1 MITLERFHSIKNI
14 DKLSISGEHR
24 DMRRRCKAL
33 LPVVTLLILGVV
45 FILSSCPP
53 PITTCRASGS
63 GAEEPKADFEQYVQ
77 SLYETIGLKKRGL
90 DLDLFRYALI
100 GYFNLKRKAAIPKTG
115 IISII
120 DFRKSCN
127 DNRLYVIDLSRQKL
141 LYHTLVAHG
150 RHSGN
155 IYARYFSNK
164 PGSLKS
170 SLGFFVTGDTYEGE
184 YGHSLYL
191 YGLDGGFNDKAK
203 ARWIVVHGAPY
214 VTRSFAKEYGK
225 IGRSQGCP
233 ALPAG
238 PHINIINTI
247 MGGTCLFQFYDDK
260 TYVQKSALL
269 DIEAA
274 ASEFKEEYSPFIQI
288 KVSDR

>member
-1 MITLERFHSIKNI
+1 
-14 DKLSISGEHR
+14 
-24 DMRRRCKAL
+24 MRRRCKAL
-33 LPVVTLLILGVV
+33 SSVVAFVALGMV
-45 FILSSCPP
+45 FILSCAP
-53 PITTCRASGS
+53 PITTCQASES
-63 GAEEPKADFEQYVQ
+63 STEEPAAAFEQYIQ
-77 SLYETIGLKKRGL
+77 SLYETIELKKRGL
-90 DLDLFRYALI
+90 DRDLFRYALI
-100 GYFNLKRKAAIPKTG
+100 GYFNLKRKAAIPKEG

-127 DNRLYVIDLSRQKL
+127 ENRFYVIDLSGQKV
-141 LYHTLVAHG
+141 LYQTLVAHG
-150 RHSGN
+150 RHSGD

-164 PGSLKS
+164 AGSLKS

-184 YGHSLYL
+184 YGYSLYL

-203 ARWIVVHGAPY
+203 ARGIVVHGAHY
-214 VTRSFAKEYGK
+214 VQRSFIKEYGK

-238 PHINIINTI
+238 LHINIINTI

-260 TYVQKSALL
+260 MYLQKSVLL
-269 DIEAA
+269 DIEGAA
-274 ASEFKEEYSPFIQI
+274 TQFKAEYSPFVQL

>member
-1 MITLERFHSIKNI
+1 MC
-14 DKLSISGEHR
+14 
-24 DMRRRCKAL
+24 RRCKAL
-33 LPVVTLLILGVV
+33 SSVVALVAIGMV
-45 FILSSCPP
+45 FILSSCTFPVS
-53 PITTCRASGS
+53 TCQASEFSNG
-63 GAEEPKADFEQYVQ
+63 EPAAAFEHYIQ
-77 SLYETIGLKKRGL
+77 SLYETIELKKRGL
-90 DLDLFRYALI
+90 DFYLFRYALI
-100 GYFNLKRKAAIPKTG
+100 GYFNLKRKGAIQKEG

-127 DNRLYVIDLSRQKL
+127 ESRFYVIDLTRQKL

-150 RHSGN
+150 RHSGD

-191 YGLDGGFNDKAK
+191 YGMDKGFNDRAK
-203 ARWIVVHGAPY
+203 ARGIVVHGAHY
-214 VTRSFAKEYGK
+214 VNRSVIKEYGK
-225 IGRSQGCP
+225 VGRSQGCP

-238 PHINIINTI
+238 PHIHIINTI

-260 TYVQKSALL
+260 MYVQKSVLL
-269 DIEAA
+269 DVAGA
-274 ASEFKEEYSPFIQI
+274 ASQFREEYAPFVQI
-288 KVSDR
+288 KLSDR